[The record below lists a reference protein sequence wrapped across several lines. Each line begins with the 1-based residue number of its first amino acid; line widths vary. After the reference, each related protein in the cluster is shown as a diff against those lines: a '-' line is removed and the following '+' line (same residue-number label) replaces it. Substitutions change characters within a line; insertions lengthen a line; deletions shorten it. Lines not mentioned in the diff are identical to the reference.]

1 MNTPPVYVVLGAGPG
16 LGLAT
21 ARRFA
26 DTGHAVVLVG
36 QTAEQMEPLA
46 ESLREAGASAEG
58 AGADLTD
65 PAAVTALIEGVIER
79 HGRIDVLHFNPSAWR
94 EADVLHLTVDQ
105 LFEDLALGVAPLLPA
120 VQAAVAAMP
129 EGSRVLVTGSMA
141 ADEPSPAAP
150 SLGVQKAAVRNLVT
164 SLDATLRDR
173 GIRAVA
179 VQINGSLAKE
189 GPFAP
194 LAVSAAL
201 HAATQRPDSEW
212 TAHVAYDGRELG

>member
-1 MNTPPVYVVLGAGPG
+1 MSAPVYVVLGAGPG

-26 DTGHAVVLVG
+26 DAGHAVVLVG
-36 QTAEQMEPLA
+36 QTAEQMEPLVA
-46 ESLREAGASAEG
+46 TLRESGATAEG
-58 AGADLTD
+58 TGADLTD
-65 PAAVTALIEGVIER
+65 PAAVTSLIRRVVER
-79 HGRIDVLHFNPSAWR
+79 QGRIDVLHFNPSAWR

-120 VQAAVAAMP
+120 VQAAVDAMAP
-129 EGSRVLVTGSMA
+129 GARVLVTGSMA
-141 ADEPSPAAP
+141 ADKPSPAAP

-164 SLDATLRDR
+164 SLDATLSER

-179 VQINGSLAKE
+179 VQVNGSLAKE

-194 LAVSAAL
+194 QAVSAAL
-201 HAATQRPDSEW
+201 FAATQRPDDEW
-212 TAHVAYDGRELG
+212 TAHVAYDG

>member
-1 MNTPPVYVVLGAGPG
+1 MTTPVYVVLGAGPG

-26 DTGHAVVLVG
+26 DAGHAVVLVG
-36 QTAEQMEPLA
+36 QTEENMEPLVA
-46 ESLREAGASAEG
+46 TLRESGATAEG

-65 PAAVTALIEGVIER
+65 PVAVTTLVEGVIER

-94 EADVLHLTVDQ
+94 AADVLHLTVEE

-120 VQAAVAAMP
+120 VQAAVDAMAP
-129 EGSRVLVTGSMA
+129 GSRVLVTGSMA
-141 ADEPSPAAP
+141 ADKPSPAAA

-164 SLDATLRDR
+164 SLDATLSER

-179 VQINGSLAKE
+179 VQVNGALARE

-194 LAVSAAL
+194 PAVSAAL
-201 HAATQRPDSEW
+201 FAAAQRPEEGW
-212 TAHVAYDGRELG
+212 TPHVAYDGTNQVG